1 MCFFVFS
8 LKVGDSTDAAVSPPE
23 IPKYLTYGKKKAGVR
38 ERLKEA
44 DLFTLYNMLNS
55 VKVDLLWGRND
66 GVPTEDDGDLTPI
79 VETEKL
85 LVDEA
90 QAATTNNTT
99 TTTTINLESS
109 KVVDSQNQS
118 QQSAATAT
126 ATTHHQL
133 SVTGAVSDSTASGAK
148 GHIRRPSTVSTIST
162 NSAASTI
169 SDTDSE
175 VSNENDSGIESES
188 NQERDKSIE
197 LEKQF
202 RTHLHGL
209 YKCLE
214 QMTDAANYLT
224 VRYQNDVGTV

>member
-1 MCFFVFS
+1 
-8 LKVGDSTDAAVSPPE
+8 
-23 IPKYLTYGKKKAGVR
+23 
-38 ERLKEA
+38 
-44 DLFTLYNMLNS
+44 MLNS

-66 GVPTEDDGDLTPI
+66 EVPLENDGDLTPI

-85 LVDEA
+85 LIDEV
-90 QAATTNNTT
+90 QATITNTT
-99 TTTTINLESS
+99 TNSTISNVASIPINAESP
-109 KVVDSQNQS
+109 KTVDSQSHS
-118 QQSAATAT
+118 QQSGPTQY
-126 ATTHHQL
+126 QL
-133 SVTGAVSDSTASGAK
+133 SVTSSTINDASGTK

-175 VSNENDSGIESES
+175 VSNENDSGIESET
-188 NQERDKSIE
+188 NQDRDKSIE
-197 LEKQF
+197 LAKQF

-214 QMTDAANYLT
+214 QMTDAAHYLT

>member
-1 MCFFVFS
+1 
-8 LKVGDSTDAAVSPPE
+8 
-23 IPKYLTYGKKKAGVR
+23 
-38 ERLKEA
+38 
-44 DLFTLYNMLNS
+44 MLNS

-66 GVPTEDDGDLTPI
+66 EAPLEDDGDLTPI

-85 LVDEA
+85 LIDEV
-90 QAATTNNTT
+90 QATITNTT
-99 TTTTINLESS
+99 TTSTNSSTSNVASTPINTESP
-109 KVVDSQNQS
+109 KIVDSQSQS
-118 QQSAATAT
+118 QQSG
-126 ATTHHQL
+126 TTQHQL
-133 SVTGAVSDSTASGAK
+133 SVTSSTINDASSAK

-197 LEKQF
+197 LAKQF

-224 VRYQNDVGTV
+224 ARYQNDVGSV